1 MRARKKR
8 DLYVNLKTLTI
19 TDKVGNIITRFG
31 TLYDLERWLYR
42 QGKILVPIGE
52 PH

>member
-1 MRARKKR
+1 MRARKR
-8 DLYVNLKTLTI
+8 DMYVNPKTFTVFEEDGTVI
-19 TDKVGNIITRFG
+19 TKFG
-31 TLYDLERWLYR
+31 TLYDLERWLYK

>member
-1 MRARKKR
+1 MRARKER
-8 DLYVNLKTLTI
+8 DLYVSPKILTVFEEDGTTL
-19 TDKVGNIITRFG
+19 TRFG
-31 TLYDLERWLYR
+31 TLYDLERWLYK